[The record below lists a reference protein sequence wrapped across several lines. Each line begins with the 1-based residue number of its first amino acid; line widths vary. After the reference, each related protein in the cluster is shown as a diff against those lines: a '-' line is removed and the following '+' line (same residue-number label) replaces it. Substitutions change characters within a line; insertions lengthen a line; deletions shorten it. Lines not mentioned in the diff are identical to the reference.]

1 MKKRVLK
8 KWVKDLLCVESIIIF
23 SFIAIISD
31 MTFKGFLI
39 VLLMF
44 IKLYFNLY
52 LLSKYT
58 NVLDM
63 ED

>member
-1 MKKRVLK
+1 MKKRVFK

-23 SFIAIISD
+23 SFIAMISD

>member
-23 SFIAIISD
+23 SFIAMINDI
-31 MTFKGFLI
+31 TFKGFLI
-39 VLLMF
+39 VLFLF
-44 IKLYFNLY
+44 VKLYINLY

-58 NVLDM
+58 NVLEM

>member
-23 SFIAIISD
+23 SFIAMISD